1 MKIRIAFTGSS
12 GTGKTVLAKKL
23 AELLGLPFNPVGAR
37 SVAQDMG
44 FDTPYQIDQTGRR
57 KEFQQRL
64 TATKVEWETKNE
76 SFGTDRSTLDNLAYD
91 TLHSPLASDA
101 DGISQAVD
109 QARTYTQV
117 FFCPVASFINV
128 VSDPARIS
136 NLAYQDM
143 YEALLLGLHTKYE
156 IRQIRIPYGDLDKR
170 HQFVQSVATLK
181 WPGLGPDGRST
192 SADPR

>member
-1 MKIRIAFTGSS
+1 MKIRIAFTGAS

-23 AELLGLPFNPVGAR
+23 AEILGLPFNPVGAR

-44 FDTPYQIDQTGRR
+44 FDTPYQIDQSGRR

-64 TATKVEWETKNE
+64 IATKVEWETKNE
-76 SFGTDRSTLDNLAYD
+76 AFVTDRSTLDNLAYD

-101 DGISQAVD
+101 AGIAQAV
-109 QARTYTQV
+109 AHAKTYSQV
-117 FFCPVASFINV
+117 FFCPMAAFINV
-128 VSDPARIS
+128 TSDPARIA

-143 YEALLLGLHTKYE
+143 YEALLWGLHTKYE
-156 IRQIRIPYGDLDKR
+156 IRQIRIPYGELDKR

-181 WPGLGPDGRST
+181 WPELGPDGRST
-192 SADPR
+192 SDNPR